1 MIPTLEQRK
10 AALAMSILPSR
21 RRESVLESLSAQQR
35 SAIRLL
41 LGQIFAQGWNDSFAV
56 ELALGIR
63 ARNPSEIAID
73 SQDLIKL
80 SRLLAPELYARVL
93 VAADISDRGFLLS
106 LLERDYA
113 AIVQKALGEIPM
125 LPDRLK
131 QSLLAAAHGQLAEA
145 KAQPCAV

>member
-1 MIPTLEQRK
+1 MISTLEQRK
-10 AALAMSILPSR
+10 AALAMSILPLH
-21 RRESVLESLSAQQR
+21 RRESVLESLPVQQR

-41 LGQIFAQGWNDSFAV
+41 LGQISAQGWNDSFAV
-56 ELALGIR
+56 ELALGIT
-63 ARNPSEIAID
+63 ARNPSGIAID

-80 SRLLAPELYARVL
+80 SRLLAPDLYARVL

-113 AIVQKALGEIPM
+113 AIVQKALGEIPV

-131 QSLLAAAHGQLAEA
+131 QSLLAAAHGQLAET
-145 KAQPCAV
+145 KVQPCAV